1 MTMTPS
7 SPATEVQKAGG
18 PRELDQRQKNPDR
31 VESLWAQLG
40 PNANGELDLKGLQKG
55 FRKIDHREDF
65 PCPFVFSF
73 VFFFATLRIPPRIF
87 LVSRC

>member
-1 MTMTPS
+1 MTPS

-18 PRELDQRQKNPDR
+18 PRELEQRQKNPDR

-55 FRKIDHREDF
+55 FRKIDHREDSPPLPLF
-65 PCPFVFSF
+65 ISF
-73 VFFFATLRIPPRIF
+73 VLGVAALRIPPRIF
-87 LVSRC
+87 WWSRC